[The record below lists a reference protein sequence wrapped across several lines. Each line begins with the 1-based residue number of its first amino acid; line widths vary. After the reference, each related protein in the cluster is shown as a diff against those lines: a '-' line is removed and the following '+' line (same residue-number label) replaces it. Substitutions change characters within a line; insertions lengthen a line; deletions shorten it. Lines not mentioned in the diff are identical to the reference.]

1 MSDILDAIRGPRLF
15 TSGPQPKQDPAGA
28 PLTGEELVGKR
39 QPQQKAGAPL
49 TGEELVGKKPEVTV
63 DDIELQQ
70 IQEMQR
76 DELRNRQDVVMRG
89 RKFLDD
95 AFRSVASGLTSGF
108 SEEAGAFVESVIRNR
123 EYMEELATQR
133 AREKAVDPT
142 TRIIGELTGGVI
154 QGIAPGAML
163 FRGTQGAARIAAFAA
178 EAAVEGAL
186 SGFGHAEGDAVNRL
200 AGAGQGAAVGAVVGA
215 VAPVV
220 ADNVVEGARRL
231 MGHPAVSKAQQ
242 QAILKLTKAMQ
253 RDEISPE
260 RAMAKLAQLG
270 PVGVISDLPGGNVRA
285 LAEAAANVP
294 GPARQVAER
303 ELTTRLATSPTRVED
318 AIKVAGSDA
327 SVLETRNAL
336 IAARQAAARPL
347 YDAAMA
353 KGQINTP
360 AIQVLIDK
368 SADIR
373 AGIKQAKR
381 FPEYADLPDNHIALL
396 DKAYKN
402 VGGKAMEATRAGN
415 KELARDLNNVRSQ
428 LRDAMPDEYKQALD
442 MYSSASDLTDAL
454 DLGRR
459 FIKMDGEVLDDAVK
473 HMTSA
478 EKQQAVIGASRAIR
492 DKLDN
497 AQDSVATV
505 RRIFGNEGIRER
517 LKIILPP
524 GQFRDFQKTM
534 LQEAVF
540 AKTTAKV
547 LGGSPTATRQAAIS
561 DMVSGGKSAVQGD
574 AVGIVQA
581 IARMIPKAPPSKELG
596 KTLFT
601 TDPGFNRTVF
611 DQMQEQ
617 MLRRDIARPLAGG
630 LVGGAANQGA
640 QVGR

>member
-15 TSGPQPKQDPAGA
+15 TSGPQPKQEPAGA
-28 PLTGEELVGKR
+28 PLTGEDLVGKR

-76 DELRNRQDVVMRG
+76 DELMNRQDVVMRG

-163 FRGTQGAARIAAFAA
+163 FRGTTGAARIAAFAA

-215 VAPVV
+215 IAPVV

-253 RDEISPE
+253 RDEISPD

-270 PVGVISDLPGGNVRA
+270 PEGVIADLPGGNVRA

-303 ELTTRLATSPTRVED
+303 ELTTRLTTSSTRVED
-318 AIKVAGSDA
+318 AIKVAATDESFLGA
-327 SVLETRNAL
+327 RNAL
-336 IAARQAAARPL
+336 IETRKAMAKPLYAAAF
-347 YDAAMA
+347 A
-353 KGQINTP
+353 KGQIDNP
-360 AIQVLIDK
+360 AITTLIEK
-368 SADIR
+368 SSDVR
-373 AGIKQAKR
+373 AAIKQARR
-381 FPEYADLPDNHIALL
+381 FPEYADLPDNHAIML
-396 DKAYKN
+396 DKVYKN
-402 VGGKAMEATRAGN
+402 VGGKASVARRAGDG
-415 KELARDLNNVRSQ
+415 ELARDLDNVRMT
-428 LRDAMPDEYKQALD
+428 LRNAMPEEYRKALD
-442 MYSSASDLTDAL
+442 TFSSESDMIDAI
-454 DLGRR
+454 DLGRD
-459 FIKMDGEVLDDAVK
+459 FIKMDTEVLSGAVK
-473 HMTSA
+473 AMGEG
-478 EKQQAVIGASRAIR
+478 EKQQFIIGVSRAIR
-492 DKLDN
+492 EKLDN

-517 LKIILPP
+517 IKIALP
-524 GQFRDFQKTM
+524 GQFREFQKTM

-540 AKTTAKV
+540 AKTAAKV

-601 TDPGFNRTVF
+601 TDPGFNRTVM
-611 DQMQEQ
+611 DQIQEQ
-617 MLRRDIARPLAGG
+617 LLRKQLAQPLAGG
-630 LVGGAANQGA
+630 LIGGAVNQGA
-640 QVGR
+640 QFGH